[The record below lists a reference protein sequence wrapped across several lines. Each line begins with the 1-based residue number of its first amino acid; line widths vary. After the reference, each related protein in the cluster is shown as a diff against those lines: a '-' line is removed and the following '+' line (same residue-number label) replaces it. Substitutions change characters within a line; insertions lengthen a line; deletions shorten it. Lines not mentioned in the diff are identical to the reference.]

1 MIEFFQRY
9 FDADGWMSA
18 DKLAPIVAEVIVGF
32 SCAFPFFD
40 SYPVFLPFQ
49 IQPVWDLILRAD
61 KAKSGKAAKHPF
73 EGIRTM
79 RTLDLSGCKLEGNKF
94 IM

>member
-32 SCAFPFFD
+32 SCTVPFFD
-40 SYPVFLPFQ
+40 KSPNFSCLSRSSLCGISSFVQ
-49 IQPVWDLILRAD
+49 TRQAQERQPNTPL
-61 KAKSGKAAKHPF
+61 KAFGP
-73 EGIRTM
+73 
-79 RTLDLSGCKLEGNKF
+79 
-94 IM
+94 